1 MTAASTIASTISSYC
16 VFFVIVGIILYGVK
30 RGVGVFDA
38 FLEGAG
44 TALDVILKIVPYLIA
59 IIVAYGML
67 KDSLAI
73 DTIAT
78 ILSPLL
84 KQLSIPK
91 ELVPLGL
98 MRPFSGAA
106 SNGIMNDLINE
117 YGPDSLVALTSATI
131 MGSTETSL
139 YIAAVYF
146 GAVGVKRTRHAVPAS
161 LVGELAGFIAAVYIC
176 QYMLG

>member
-1 MTAASTIASTISSYC
+1 M
-16 VFFVIVGIILYGVK
+16 YGVK
-30 RGVGVFDA
+30 QGIAVFDS

-44 TALDVILKIVPYLIA
+44 SAIEVILKIIPYLIA
-59 IIVAYGML
+59 IIVAFGML
-67 KDSLAI
+67 KDSLAV
-73 DTIAT
+73 DKIAT
-78 ILSPLL
+78 VLAPMLDW
-84 KQLSIPK
+84 LSIPK

-106 SNGIMNDLINE
+106 SNGIMYDLIEE

-161 LVGELAGFIAAVYIC
+161 LVGEVAGFIAAVYIC
-176 QYMLG
+176 QYILG